1 MRWRKLLWL
10 APVVAC
16 GGVAVAV
23 IQPPPSGPKAA
34 PPIEG
39 KGEMKPATKLPI
51 TQVVLFNSGV
61 GFFSRAGEVDGNARV
76 DLTFPETDINDLLK
90 SMTLQ
95 DLDKGRIDSVSYD
108 SREPVARTLA
118 SFAINLNNNPTM
130 AQILTQARGER
141 VEVSLPPSAGAQPV
155 TIAGTIVSLE
165 KQKIPA
171 GKDTVLEVEVLNL
184 MTAEGLRAVKLSEVL
199 RIKFT
204 NPLLEAEL
212 KRALDV
218 LALSHDTQKKSV
230 SLNFA
235 GEGKRRVKV
244 SYVVEA
250 PVWKTSYRLVLDK
263 DGAPFLQGW
272 AMVENPTDEDWG
284 GVKMALVSGRPISF
298 KMDLYNPLYVPRPTV
313 EPELFASLRP
323 PTYSGGFGKDQAA
336 AMAGGGGMVPLAA
349 PAPAMTRGRG
359 AAKPAGEMAA
369 DSVTADGAKEDKQFA
384 KNMGREL
391 SERMN
396 LSGVSSAATASQ
408 LGDFFQYLI
417 EFPVSLARQKSAML
431 PIVNKSIEGTRVSI
445 YNQAVQ
451 PKHPLLGLKFKN
463 TTGGHLS
470 QGPVTVFEG
479 SSYAGDARVLDIQ
492 PNEERLIAYAI
503 DLGTEVIPQ
512 YGPGSNAITSVKANK
527 GIITTVRKFR
537 EVRDYKITNRST
549 TDRVLLI
556 EHPNRTNQGYKVV
569 ETAKPT
575 EETAELFRFQTPVA
589 AGKSAEFKV
598 VEERNLSET
607 IQLSNQPD
615 DRILYFIGLT
625 EVSPALK
632 AKLKAALAVKAQWDA
647 VRTNLQQVSAAL
659 QAITVDQDR
668 IRKNLKETPK
678 EAPVFDTWLKKLS
691 DQEKEIDSLT
701 AKQKQLLA
709 DEVTTRQAYE
719 AFLGNISE

>member
-10 APVVAC
+10 VPVVAC

-23 IQPPPSGPKAA
+23 IQPPPGGPKSAV
-34 PPIEG
+34 PIEG
-39 KGEMKPATKLPI
+39 KGDVKPATKLPI

-61 GFFSRAGEVDGNARV
+61 GFFARSGEVDGNARV

-118 SFAINLNNNPTM
+118 SFAINLDNNPTM

-141 VEVSLPPSAGAQPV
+141 VEVSLPPAAGAQPV
-155 TIAGTIVSLE
+155 TVVGTIVSLE
-165 KQKIPA
+165 KQKVPA
-171 GKDTVLEVEVLNL
+171 GKETVLEVEVLNL
-184 MTAEGLRAVKLSEVL
+184 MTAEGLRAVKLGEVL

-212 KRALDV
+212 KRALEV
-218 LALSHDTQKKSV
+218 LALSHDSQKKSV

-263 DGAPFLQGW
+263 DTAPFLQGW

-323 PTYSGGFGKDQAA
+323 PTYSGGFAKDKA
-336 AMAGGGGMVPLAA
+336 AMAMGEPGNAPMAA
-349 PAPAMTRGRG
+349 SPAPAFRGKASGGAPPGDSAPRG
-359 AAKPAGEMAA
+359 EAKMAQEM
-369 DSVTADGAKEDKQFA
+369 KFA
-384 KNMGREL
+384 ETMGQEL
-391 SERMN
+391 SKRMD

-417 EFPVSLARQKSAML
+417 EFPVSLARQKSALL
-431 PIVNKSIEGTRVSI
+431 PIVNKPIEGTRVSI
-445 YNQAVQ
+445 YNAAVQ

-479 SSYAGDARVLDIQ
+479 STYAGDARVLDIQ

-512 YGPGSNAITSVKANK
+512 YGPGSTAITSVKANK

-537 EVRDYKITNRST
+537 EVRDYKITNRSG

-607 IQLSNQPD
+607 ILLSSLPD
-615 DRILYFIGLT
+615 DRILFFLGLN
-625 EVSPALK
+625 EASPALK
-632 AKLKAALAVKAQWDA
+632 AKLKEALAVKAKWDA
-647 VRTNLQQVSAAL
+647 VRRDLQQVSAAL

-691 DQEKEIDSLT
+691 DQEKEIDALT
-701 AKQKQLLA
+701 AKQKQFTA
-709 DEVTTRQAYE
+709 DEVVTRRAYE
-719 AFLGNISE
+719 EFLAAISE

>member
-10 APVVAC
+10 VPVVAC

-23 IQPPPSGPKAA
+23 IQPPPGGPKTAV
-34 PPIEG
+34 PIEG
-39 KGEMKPATKLPI
+39 KGDVKPATKLPI

-61 GFFSRAGEVDGNARV
+61 GFFARSGEVDGNARV

-118 SFAINLNNNPTM
+118 SFAINLDNNPTM

-141 VEVSLPPSAGAQPV
+141 VEVSLPPAAGAQPV
-155 TIAGTIVSLE
+155 TVVGTIVSLE
-165 KQKIPA
+165 KQKVPA
-171 GKDTVLEVEVLNL
+171 GKETVLEVEVLNL
-184 MTAEGLRAVKLSEVL
+184 MTAEGLRAVKLGEVL

-212 KRALDV
+212 KRALEV
-218 LALSHDTQKKSV
+218 LALSHDSQKKSV

-263 DGAPFLQGW
+263 DTAPFLQGW

-323 PTYSGGFGKDQAA
+323 PTYSGGFAKDKA
-336 AMAGGGGMVPLAA
+336 AMAMGEPGNAPMAA
-349 PAPAMTRGRG
+349 SPAPAFRGKASGGAPPGDSAPRG
-359 AAKPAGEMAA
+359 EAKMAQEM
-369 DSVTADGAKEDKQFA
+369 KFA
-384 KNMGREL
+384 ETMGQEL
-391 SERMN
+391 SKRMD

-417 EFPVSLARQKSAML
+417 EFPVSLARQKSALL
-431 PIVNKSIEGTRVSI
+431 PIVNKPIEGTRVSI
-445 YNQAVQ
+445 YNAAVQ

-479 SSYAGDARVLDIQ
+479 STYAGDARVLDIQ

-512 YGPGSNAITSVKANK
+512 YGPGSTAITSVKANK

-537 EVRDYKITNRST
+537 EVRDYKITNRSG

-607 IQLSNQPD
+607 ILLSSLPD
-615 DRILYFIGLT
+615 DRILFFLGLN
-625 EVSPALK
+625 EASPALK
-632 AKLKAALAVKAQWDA
+632 AKLKEALAVKAKWDA
-647 VRTNLQQVSAAL
+647 VRRDLQQVSAAL

-691 DQEKEIDSLT
+691 DQEKEIDALT
-701 AKQKQLLA
+701 AKQKQFTA
-709 DEVTTRQAYE
+709 DEVVTRRAYE
-719 AFLGNISE
+719 EFLAAISE

>member
-34 PPIEG
+34 APIEG

-61 GFFSRAGEVDGNARV
+61 GFFSRSGEVEGNARV

-118 SFAINLNNNPTM
+118 SFAVNLSNNPTM
-130 AQILTQARGER
+130 AQILTQARGEK

-155 TIAGTIVSLE
+155 TVTGTIMSLE

-171 GKDTVLEVEVLNL
+171 GKDAVIEVEVLNL
-184 MTAEGLRAVKLSEVL
+184 LTAEGLRAVKLNEVL

-204 NPLLEAEL
+204 NPQLEAEL

-284 GVKMALVSGRPISF
+284 SVKMALVSGRPISF

-323 PTYSGGFGKDQAA
+323 PTYSGGFGKDKAGM
-336 AMAGGGGMVPLAA
+336 AMDGQPGMPAVMLA
-349 PAPAMTRGRG
+349 PAPAAAPLARGG
-359 AAKPAGEMAA
+359 ARAKLSDAAPGEALEM
-369 DSVTADGAKEDKQFA
+369 KQHA
-384 KNMGREL
+384 QNLGREL
-391 SERMN
+391 SQRMDM
-396 LSGVSSAATASQ
+396 SGVSSSATASQ
-408 LGDFFQYLI
+408 LGDFYQYLI
-417 EFPVSLARQKSAML
+417 EFPVSLARQKSALL

-479 SSYAGDARVLDIQ
+479 STYAGDARVLDIQ

-512 YGPGSNAITSVKANK
+512 YGPGSSAITSVKAQK

-575 EETAELFRFQTPVA
+575 EETAELFRFQTPVT

-598 VEERNLSET
+598 TEERNLSET

-615 DRILYFIGLT
+615 DRILYFIALN

-632 AKLKAALAVKAQWDA
+632 AKLKEALTVKAKWDA

-709 DEVTTRQAYE
+709 DEATTRQAYE
-719 AFLGNISE
+719 AFLGNITE